1 MAEGNLAEQIS
12 TSSANIMVSIL
23 TDPNNYTGGV
33 PSGILDQLFLGG
45 NPDNGPGPLYN
56 DLKTNFESSDFITAV
71 RTSQVENLTLQITAD
86 GTLSNF
92 TIVLGGAFGKGIKK
106 LPNKDASMFTDEKKR
121 NAIKQ
126 GQLNNSRGGFEKQ
139 SIAFQIQR
147 SALRRARSKG
157 YRPHAKKFTKCC

>member
-1 MAEGNLAEQIS
+1 MTRFKFIAFSIS
-12 TSSANIMVSIL
+12 LLLFSI
-23 TDPNNYTGGV
+23 T
-33 PSGILDQLFLGG
+33 PSFGAGAG
-45 NPDNGPGPLYN
+45 
-56 DLKTNFESSDFITAV
+56 
-71 RTSQVENLTLQITAD
+71 
-86 GTLSNF
+86 
-92 TIVLGGAFGKGIKK
+92 IVLGGAFGKGIKK

-157 YRPHAKKFTKCC
+157 YRPHAKKYTQCC